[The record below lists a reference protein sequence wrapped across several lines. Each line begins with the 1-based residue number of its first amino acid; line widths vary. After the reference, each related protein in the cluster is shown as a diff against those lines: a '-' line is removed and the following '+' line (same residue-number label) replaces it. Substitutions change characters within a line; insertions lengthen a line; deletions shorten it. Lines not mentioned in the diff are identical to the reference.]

1 MDTEAPDPDD
11 QIQQPDSN
19 LSEKISAESSD
30 DDDVEDNING
40 EQVDESSEIPFD
52 GEEKIC
58 ETEKDAEIEQPE
70 NDNYS
75 DVYTDDEESCD
86 EEMDE
91 SEIDSMLEQGLQKS
105 RRLDK
110 KQVDGESAKSS
121 PGGAK
126 PNEGNSELTIKKIVV
141 LEEKGGNTF
150 EVLPGGWI
158 QVRHSSGMPLYLH
171 RKTRVCTLSK
181 PYFLG
186 PASVRRHLI
195 PLSGIPC
202 LSYRRALAKEQLDK
216 EMLEKQTKDFEEQDG
231 KSSTS
236 DKPEAMVIEVENEA
250 GATTAETKKKC
261 PNAETIA
268 EKVKL
273 FKRKLDQEKE
283 NAERAKREKLDENAS
298 ASQENMDT
306 EAASEVSTV
315 TGSPQT
321 SETDLVNPVTTN
333 GNESATTEDPKA
345 KNGNKTTVPKVKEF
359 YSKALTIPALAKA
372 CKAKQ
377 NEATS
382 HPARALI
389 PLAKVETARENA
401 SLYSV
406 SSLDLREYCKPLFKF
421 IEIECKRFKTWS
433 ARRRHTKEQKR
444 RQLERPTLPDNAQV
458 IKFFDLHASKGGD
471 EQMVKKFNDYV
482 FNPNGKSSVCILHE
496 FVQHALRKQPTYSFQ
511 ELENAATPYSATV
524 MINEIP
530 YGRGYG
536 SSKKTAKAEAA
547 KATLE
552 ILIPQMKGQLNG
564 NKADTSNDFD
574 ITEYFQ
580 QVEMNDV
587 RIPKM
592 CTSVSE
598 PSPYTLL
605 LTCLQRNFGQSGSSN
620 VKFEMIPASPSK
632 GNPPN
637 QFRMMAGNDEVVVT
651 ASNKREGKQLAS
663 QLLLSKIHPHITNF
677 GAFIKMYGNGS
688 IKSVKE
694 KKQEEQ
700 QITTLQSK
708 ASANSPNWAILN
720 KLRQEMIKLA
730 ELEDEAKGISSS
742 LNTSEKITSE
752 STVSA
757 SEVEVS

>member
-1 MDTEAPDPDD
+1 MDTEISEPDD
-11 QIQQPDSN
+11 QMQHPNSN

-30 DDDVEDNING
+30 DEDADDTINS
-40 EQVDESSEIPFD
+40 EQVDESSRNLFD
-52 GEEKIC
+52 GDGKIS
-58 ETEKDAEIEQPE
+58 EPDKDADIEQPE

-86 EEMDE
+86 DEMDE
-91 SEIDSMLEQGLQKS
+91 SEIDSMLEQGLPESK
-105 RRLDK
+105 RIDK
-110 KQVDGESAKSS
+110 KQGGGELSKSNLDGS
-121 PGGAK
+121 K

-202 LSYRRALAKEQLDK
+202 LSYRRALEKERLDK
-216 EMLEKQTKDFEEQDG
+216 EMLEKQAQDFEDSQQDP
-231 KSSTS
+231 KLS
-236 DKPEAMVIEVENEA
+236 E
-250 GATTAETKKKC
+250 TAESVVLKVNEPDLKATETEKKC
-261 PNAETIA
+261 PNETIA

-273 FKRKLDQEKE
+273 FKRKLELEKEKE
-283 NAERAKREKLDENAS
+283 NTGNAKREKLDGSLNS
-298 ASQENMDT
+298 STMDT
-306 EAASEVSTV
+306 DTDGASETPLPSTCPLSTGIDPVSNTAN
-315 TGSPQT
+315 SSSDP
-321 SETDLVNPVTTN
+321 
-333 GNESATTEDPKA
+333 TEDTST
-345 KNGNKTTVPKVKEF
+345 KNANEPNGQKVKDG

-372 CKAKQ
+372 CKGNQIDKNA
-377 NEATS
+377 

-406 SSLDLREYCKPLFKF
+406 SPLDLREYCKPLFKF

-458 IKFFDLHASKGGD
+458 IKFFDMHTSKAGD
-471 EQMVKKFNDYV
+471 DQMVKKFNDYV

-564 NKADTSNDFD
+564 NKTDTSSDFD

-605 LTCLQRNFGQSGSSN
+605 LTCLQRNFGQSGSSS

-663 QLLLSKIHPHITNF
+663 QLLLSVRLIECCSLF
-677 GAFIKMYGNGS
+677 GFCWVYNIQQNG
-688 IKSVKE
+688 KDFCC
-694 KKQEEQ
+694 
-700 QITTLQSK
+700 
-708 ASANSPNWAILN
+708 AI
-720 KLRQEMIKLA
+720 I
-730 ELEDEAKGISSS
+730 
-742 LNTSEKITSE
+742 
-752 STVSA
+752 
-757 SEVEVS
+757 